1 MGTMKHVLLTFG
13 VRTSRDPRLML
24 LVHLEDPTPRARHVA
39 SHVIGR
45 LLGIPMSFAAA
56 TEEFRSASGPRLS
69 YGRTVFEGAYQMAFS
84 GGLAFDAEPDG
95 VVTMNGIPYLFGV
108 DGRPD
113 LFASVFR
120 LLSLVDEFSCSDRDQ
135 HGRVPSTSLFV
146 VKHGLSDDP
155 WVDHWAARL
164 GMELDECWPGV
175 VKTGRSYRNIVT
187 VDLDNV
193 LRHAGRPLIRALGAT
208 ARDLLKGEPG
218 VAADRWRVR
227 LGERDP
233 YLNAIDLVEEHLG
246 SVDEAILFLLVRG
259 DSDHDHAVP
268 PDRWPEDV
276 RRRFRRLPARMRMG
290 LHPSYR
296 SSEDEQRWRA
306 EAEILGEIHLPRTA
320 SRQHFLRWSS
330 SKMFRTVQA
339 LGYQEEHTLGFS
351 DRVGFRASTC
361 TPFPWYDLDRE
372 CATDLMIHPFVAMD
386 SALIE
391 RMHHSPEGV
400 MDTMNALSDKV
411 RAVGGTF
418 ISVWHD
424 RYLSGYREFAPWPR
438 VFERVMKHAR
448 A

>member
-1 MGTMKHVLLTFG
+1 MGAMKRTLLTFG
-13 VRTSRDPRLML
+13 VRTSKDSQFML

-45 LLGIPMSFAAA
+45 LLGIPMSFSAT
-56 TEEFRSASGPRLS
+56 TEEFRSAGGPKLS
-69 YGRTVFEGAYQMAFS
+69 YGRTVFEGAYQMPFS
-84 GGLAFDAEPDG
+84 AGLAFDAEPEGIVTVNG
-95 VVTMNGIPYLFGV
+95 VPHLFAV

-120 LLSLVDEFSCSDRDQ
+120 LLSLVDELTCSDRDR
-135 HGRVPSTSLFV
+135 HGRVPATSLFV
-146 VKHGLSDDP
+146 VKHGLSDVP

-164 GMELDECWPGV
+164 GVELNERWPGIAEAR
-175 VKTGRSYRNIVT
+175 RSYRNIVT

-193 LRHAGRPLIRALGAT
+193 LRHAGRPLTRALGAT

-218 VAADRWRVR
+218 VALDRWRVR
-227 LGERDP
+227 MGERDP
-233 YLNAIDLVEEHLG
+233 YLNALDLVEEHLG

-276 RRRFRRLPARMRMG
+276 RSRFRRLPARMRMG

-296 SSEDEQRWRA
+296 SSEEEQRWRA
-306 EAEILGEIHLPRTA
+306 EAEILDGIHLPRTA

-330 SKMFRTVQA
+330 SAMFRTVQA
-339 LGYQEEHTLGFS
+339 LGYREEHTLGFS

-372 CATDLMIHPFVAMD
+372 RATDLMIHPFAAMD
-386 SALIE
+386 SSLIE
-391 RMHHSPEGV
+391 QLHHSPKDV
-400 MDTMNALSDKV
+400 VNAMNTLSDKV

-424 RYLSGYREFAPWPR
+424 RYLSGYREFGPWPG
-438 VFERVMKHAR
+438 VFEQVMEHAK